1 LLFAVA
7 ANEEWIFHFYL
18 FVSGPEAG
26 DINVHV
32 TGPSGSTVRY
42 AVTSPGSAVTTGLT
56 SQSWTKL
63 AHPNATAA
71 STSGIDNTASIIE
84 VWGIVR
90 NGATADNCTLQ
101 WAQAVAT
108 GSDTTVYAD
117 SWLLAVKEGLTPAGS
132 SGGGGGVTDHGAL
145 TGLTGD
151 DHTQYLLAAG
161 TRALTAD
168 WDAGSFEIRA
178 QTFESDVATGTAP
191 LVIASTTKV
200 TNLNADLLDDQ
211 SGAHYL
217 DSANFTGTDWT
228 DLTDAGETALHSH
241 AGGSGDVATDAIW
254 DADGDLARG
263 SGADTAARLA
273 TGVAGTVLIGGT
285 SWSASPVIGTALIL
299 GSADTSGVR
308 FDIESGAFAVREGD
322 DSAYAPVAALTYN
335 TGAGPVTNPLV
346 KFIAN
351 ATETI
356 AANIAGYEF
365 SPTLTTSGN
374 SRAVYGVYAAP
385 VINVANASS
394 GHEIFGL
401 RFTPTISGAGASAS
415 LVRIGAIDANASLAS
430 VNASCD
436 ISATEIYG
444 LKMGSLGELGLGN
457 FDAAGAIALSSTAAL
472 ADVTV
477 TTAYGIFNNGIT
489 LQALNSGLIT
499 VTTAYGDFNGGFW
512 MEVLGTGNVLVTT
525 GYASFIRAPQMSA
538 AVSTGNTTI
547 TTYEALHIGGGAYAD
562 ADFTIGASTQ
572 LRIEDMTGARITGNN
587 RLLEIGTSTPTT
599 TSGLFRMVGNF
610 TAAANQTPLYV
621 SEGATPTVRQFRT
634 KDGAAITGGD
644 LVVVLV

>member
-1 LLFAVA
+1 MEDFVNEIPVPKGNPASKDRKRAALRKELHTQGKPADGQAEVYNEDTGRLEWSDLTGAGAPNTVDFLVGTANAILTNEIVVGTTPGGELGGTWPSPTVDATHSGSAHHAAESGESATHNHGNLYYTETETDGLFTT
-7 ANEEWIFHFYL
+7 H
-18 FVSGPEAG
+18 EALP
-26 DINVHV
+26 NVHHTAFV
-32 TGPSGSTVRY
+32 QADADALYEP
-42 AVTSPGSAVTTGLT
+42 LD
-56 SQSWTKL
+56 
-63 AHPNATAA
+63 AT
-71 STSGIDNTASIIE
+71 
-84 VWGIVR
+84 IVR
-90 NGATADNCTLQ
+90 
-101 WAQAVAT
+101 
-108 GSDTTVYAD
+108 TTD
-117 SWLLAVKEGLTPAGS
+117 
-132 SGGGGGVTDHGAL
+132 
-145 TGLTGD
+145 
-151 DHTQYLLAAG
+151 
-161 TRALTAD
+161 
-168 WDAGSFEIRA
+168 
-178 QTFESDVATGTAP
+178 
-191 LVIASTTKV
+191 
-200 TNLNADLLDDQ
+200 
-211 SGAHYL
+211 
-217 DSANFTGTDWT
+217 TDWV

-254 DADGDLARG
+254 DAAGDLARG

-273 TGVAGTVLIGGT
+273 TGAAGTVLIGGT

-299 GSADTSGVR
+299 GSADTSGIR
-308 FDIESGAFAVREGD
+308 FDIESGVFAVREGD
-322 DSAYAPVAALTYN
+322 DSAYASVVALTYN

-385 VINVANASS
+385 AINVANASS

-430 VNASCD
+430 VSASRD

-477 TTAYGIFNNGIT
+477 TTAYGLFNNGVT

-599 TSGLFRMVGNF
+599 TSGLFRMIGNF